1 MITKCIEVSR
11 KAYARGRASSI
22 LMAGSCHVGDDG
34 APYLDTIDHVHNPD
48 ERAPSSARSVRPTC
62 GGMTLLRSPAPSYS
76 ARGDR

>member
-34 APYLDTIDHVHNPD
+34 APDLDTIDHVHNPD
-48 ERAPSSARSVRPTC
+48 QRAMSSADPDVSA
-62 GGMTLLRSPAPSYS
+62 LR
-76 ARGDR
+76 